1 MQNYMTI
8 QDMQYEN
15 FFPNKTKGVNVFS
28 FILAKSIN
36 FHLEINHSQYY
47 AESISISI
55 KML

>member
-36 FHLEINHSQYY
+36 FHLEINHFVNVVVHLL
-47 AESISISI
+47 INN
-55 KML
+55 